1 MTSRVPNEI
10 VLATARGDV
19 AMVRSWLESGGDANQ
34 DLPDN
39 YRQHINPFEE
49 IELDGDENPIRGQ
62 RLLAV
67 ATEHEHCDL
76 IRVLIAHGAD
86 LDHEFYYDGS
96 ESTAVNF
103 AFDERLSDA
112 ARLLIASGADV
123 SRQRTSIILSALLDP
138 PLLRA
143 LLIAGADTSAPIRSN
158 TYLGADGMTPEAY
171 ARSRR
176 DHYVSMVATHTYRT
190 DFVGLY
196 GESVTILERSRL
208 AGSYKNYVL
217 QEFKELLRLR
227 SLLARSRASFG
238 PATPEA
244 VARLFGGRADP
255 AAASRRATRRRRP
268 PPKRSAG
275 VPDPAFWLVMEYWRL
290 GDWRHP

>member
-1 MTSRVPNEI
+1 MTNLVPSEI
-10 VLATARGDV
+10 ILATARGDV
-19 AMVRSWLESGGDANQ
+19 ATVRSWLESGGDANQ

-39 YRQHINPFEE
+39 YRWIIDQGDRFE
-49 IELDGDENPIRGQ
+49 DSDEEENIGRQ

-67 ATEHEHCDL
+67 ATEHNHCDL
-76 IRVLIAHGAD
+76 IRVLIAHGAA
-86 LDHEFYYDGS
+86 LDHEFYYYGG
-96 ESTAVNF
+96 EATALCMAV
-103 AFDERLSDA
+103 DERLKDA
-112 ARLLIASGADV
+112 ARLLIESGADV
-123 SRQRTSIILSALLDP
+123 TRQYDSIMQSALLHP

-143 LLIAGADTSAPIRSN
+143 MLISEVDTSAPMEDPYHGDDI
-158 TYLGADGMTPEAY
+158 TPEAY

-176 DHYVSMVATHTYRT
+176 DHYASNPHTYET
-190 DFVGLY
+190 DFVGIY
-196 GESVTILERSRL
+196 GECVAMLEGSRL

-217 QEFKELLRLR
+217 QEYKELLRLR
-227 SLLARSRASFG
+227 SLLARKRASFG